1 MRRSEPATFD
11 ATPEPPDRGLA
22 AEAVEVFQPHYCERL
37 TPDDGK
43 AIVRNLVDVL
53 SLLSDWK
60 REATPRAAD
69 PAPDVAASPGI
80 SPTQPTRRPRGRK
93 FPAENP

>member
-1 MRRSEPATFD
+1 MRRSESVPFD
-11 ATPEPPDRGLA
+11 ATPAPPDRDLA
-22 AEAVEVFQPHYCERL
+22 AEAVEVFQPHYPERL

-53 SLLSDWK
+53 SLLSEWK
-60 REATPRAAD
+60 REATPRTAD

-80 SPTQPTRRPRGRK
+80 SPTTPARRPRGRK
-93 FPAENP
+93 FPAEIP